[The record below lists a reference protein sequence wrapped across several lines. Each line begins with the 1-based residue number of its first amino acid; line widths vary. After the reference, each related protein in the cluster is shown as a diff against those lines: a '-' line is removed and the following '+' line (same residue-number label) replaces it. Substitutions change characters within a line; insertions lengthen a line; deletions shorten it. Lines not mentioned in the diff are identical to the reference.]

1 MYAVCYLAR
10 HENRNRLHI
19 EIFQGYVKTKRGN
32 RLKALKDI
40 ESNIHLVVLIL
51 IFAHEKM
58 KEILLPLTEGL
69 QHQMD
74 QDQ

>member
-1 MYAVCYLAR
+1 M
-10 HENRNRLHI
+10 E
-19 EIFQGYVKTKRGN
+19 TKGGN

-40 ESNIHLVVLIL
+40 ESNICLVVLIL
-51 IFAHEKM
+51 IFAHEEI
-58 KEILLPLTEGL
+58 KEIPLPSIEGL